1 MAEENAHDFKS
12 LAETEEFSDSISAPP
27 KTTPKWQWAI
37 LIFLI
42 LATIFLLI
50 WYFFIK
56 PKAGQ
61 PVTGA
66 NNDQVAT
73 ENQPTENFDTEL
85 VSPNIDLDIIDTD
98 QDGLSDEDEVLV
110 WLSDPNNSD
119 SDGDTYLDGQ
129 EVNSGYSPISTSTLD
144 LSLYTLATPQRTL
157 DSLAKAINENNIDL
171 WLQVLAFENVEREII
186 AQAGTENL
194 NFMHIY
200 YQNKPVS
207 FLIKSK
213 ENLAETKIK
222 LTVDTLLAGTFFES
236 KDMLMVQEN
245 KQWKILE

>member
-12 LAETEEFSDSISAPP
+12 LAEAGEFGDSISRPP
-27 KTTPKWQWAI
+27 TTTPKWQWAI
-37 LIFLI
+37 LIILI

-56 PKAGQ
+56 PNSVQ
-61 PVTGA
+61 PIMVTTD
-66 NNDQVAT
+66 DQLLS
-73 ENQPTENFDTEL
+73 ENAPTENVDIV
-85 VSPNIDLDIIDTD
+85 VSEIGLAIIDTD

-110 WLSDPNNSD
+110 WLSDPKNPD

-144 LSLYTLATPQRTL
+144 LSLYILATPQRTL
-157 DSLAKAINENNIDL
+157 DALAKAINENNIDL
-171 WLQVLAFENVEREII
+171 WLQVLALENVERQII

-207 FLIKSK
+207 FIIESK
-213 ENLAETKIK
+213 ENLTETKIK
-222 LTVDTLLAGTFFES
+222 FTVNTLLAGTFFES
-236 KDMLMVQEN
+236 KEMIMVQEN

>member
-12 LAETEEFSDSISAPP
+12 LAEAGEFGDSISTPP
-27 KTTPKWQWAI
+27 TTTPKWQWAI
-37 LIFLI
+37 LIILI

-56 PKAGQ
+56 PKSGQ
-61 PVTGA
+61 PATVTT
-66 NNDQVAT
+66 NDQVLS
-73 ENQPTENFDTEL
+73 ENMPTENNVDIVIPDIGLE
-85 VSPNIDLDIIDTD
+85 IIDTD

-144 LSLYTLATPQRTL
+144 LSLYILATPQRTL

-171 WLQVLAFENVEREII
+171 WLQVLALANVEREII
-186 AQAGTENL
+186 SQAGTENL

-200 YQNKPVS
+200 YQNKAVS
-207 FLIKSK
+207 FVIKSK
-213 ENLAETKIK
+213 ENLTETKIK
-222 LTVDTLLAGTFFES
+222 CTVDTLLENTFFES
-236 KDMLMVQEN
+236 KEMIMVQEN